1 MKRRPRAGD
10 QQRQCGVSSFKRLM
24 PSAKQTSAMLD
35 THFVTGQRQKA
46 SSSTQPIHETRQEQ
60 LIFCNKTVCLSDVRR
75 ALR

>member
-1 MKRRPRAGD
+1 MKRRSRAGD
-10 QQRQCGVSSFKRLM
+10 RRRSRRARCWIRISWLGR
-24 PSAKQTSAMLD
+24 
-35 THFVTGQRQKA
+35 GRKA